1 MFYKPNK
8 NKHTNDNRNHNLF
21 SCIRSIYRSTAFY
34 SPLNKNTMIAIVK
47 TRSQAIAEIKQ
58 IVYRAI
64 NKKRYNFTMMEETS
78 AMCDC
83 GQTQAICVKP
93 V

>member
-1 MFYKPNK
+1 MTPI
-8 NKHTNDNRNHNLF
+8 T
-21 SCIRSIYRSTAFY
+21 
-34 SPLNKNTMIAIVK
+34 K
-47 TRSQAIAEIKQ
+47 TRQQAINEIKQ

-83 GQTQAICVKP
+83 GQTNALYFE
-93 V
+93 

>member
-1 MFYKPNK
+1 
-8 NKHTNDNRNHNLF
+8 
-21 SCIRSIYRSTAFY
+21 
-34 SPLNKNTMIAIVK
+34 MIAIVK

>member
-1 MFYKPNK
+1 MTPI
-8 NKHTNDNRNHNLF
+8 T
-21 SCIRSIYRSTAFY
+21 
-34 SPLNKNTMIAIVK
+34 K

-78 AMCDC
+78 SMCDC
-83 GQTQAICVKP
+83 GQTQAIYFEYYHLKQWHPVK
-93 V
+93 VGYCENCGTDTSKGRIHA

>member
-1 MFYKPNK
+1 MTKEQ
-8 NKHTNDNRNHNLF
+8 L
-21 SCIRSIYRSTAFY
+21 CEYRE
-34 SPLNKNTMIAIVK
+34 LQK
-47 TRSQAIAEIKQ
+47 EIKRLQ
-58 IVYRAI
+58 ARI
-64 NKKRYNFTMMEETS
+64 ETS

>member
-1 MFYKPNK
+1 
-8 NKHTNDNRNHNLF
+8 
-21 SCIRSIYRSTAFY
+21 
-34 SPLNKNTMIAIVK
+34 MIAIVK

-83 GQTQAICVKP
+83 GQTQENVNQKTETILTKK
-93 V
+93 